1 MSWKRAAIAL
11 ILAALAAPPLR
22 AQPRPPIAAAPT
34 TTPTTAPSATL
45 ANGPTSAPTT
55 SPAPVDAERLNA
67 LVALIEGP
75 NSPQARQTG
84 ARELLRLEWPETT
97 PRLVAVLAGSNAP
110 ARIAVARTLAEMPRR
125 RDPAFVEPLVAM
137 LADADAAVR
146 RAAVG
151 ALAAYTHGDVIG
163 RMRTLALD
171 SRAALPARR
180 AAIDVLAQMPQREA
194 LAALVDVLSDAT
206 SAVAAPAL
214 DALEQASG
222 MEFNGDAA
230 SAITWWE
237 ADRQLPLAEWQA
249 AQVQRVAAQNQ
260 RLAAQLQTAEAR
272 LTKALRDYY
281 GKLPEA
287 ERPALLASFLA
298 DPLPV
303 VRELALELVQIE
315 QTNAKR
321 LAPETAAV
329 VRGLLADPATQ
340 VRAAAVRAVAGLRD
354 PGDGA
359 RFVESLARESNGD
372 VRIALINGLGYVGDA
387 AAVDPLLGLL
397 ENADKPTLSELATA
411 LGRLAERGVLD
422 EQRGAV
428 VATALL
434 KRFDAS
440 RVDQSTI
447 RERILWALS
456 RLDDPRC
463 SAVFVRALDP
473 AEAATVRQAAIRGI
487 AAVGRL
493 DALDALL
500 PATSDADTLVR
511 RSAIDALA
519 QHATSDAHLQALWT
533 RLAPASEPDEAS
545 RDGAWRGALRLLA
558 SRSSADVEAWALR
571 LPEAPPLLRARQ
583 ALELLQLA
591 EKAASAE
598 GRGPAELGRIDMQI
612 AAQRAALGQTAE
624 ALAGYQRALATLVS
638 AKSPQ
643 ATECAASLVKTA
655 AAADRYDDALHAVVA
670 AHAAALDADAL
681 WRDLLAHVD
690 ALLASDAADAHD
702 RAAAVIESLQA
713 RPPAN
718 LPAELAPRFEELA
731 QRAHRQ
737 RDAVDAERTRGALEV
752 LRRDAANAEARA
764 TIVALGRR
772 AAPTLRAALR
782 AVLAAD
788 APDAAFERL
797 LHDLLKTVLPE
808 WPGFAPDTDHSAKLR
823 ALDAA
828 NT

>member
-1 MSWKRAAIAL
+1 MSSKRAVIAL

-22 AQPRPPIAAAPT
+22 AQPRPPMSPVPT
-34 TTPTTAPSATL
+34 TTPTTAALAT
-45 ANGPTSAPTT
+45 GPTSAPTT

-67 LVALIEGP
+67 LIALIEGP

-84 ARELLRLEWPETT
+84 ARELLRLEWPET
-97 PRLVAVLAGSNAP
+97 PSRLVAVLAGSNGP

-125 RDPAFVEPLVAM
+125 RDPAFIEPLVAM

-151 ALAAYTHGDVIG
+151 ALAAYSQGDVIA
-163 RMRTLALD
+163 RMRMLALD
-171 SRAALPARR
+171 SRAALPTRR
-180 AAIDVLAQMPQREA
+180 AALDVLTQMPAREA
-194 LAALVDVLSDAT
+194 LAALVDVLSDT
-206 SAVAAPAL
+206 NSAVAAPAL
-214 DALEQASG
+214 EALQQASG

-230 SAITWWE
+230 SAITWWQ

-260 RLAAQLQTAEAR
+260 RLAARLQTAEAR

-303 VRELALELVQIE
+303 VRELALELVQLE
-315 QTNAKR
+315 QTDAKR
-321 LAPETAAV
+321 IAPETAAV
-329 VRGLLADPATQ
+329 VRGLLADPDPP

-354 PGDGA
+354 PSDGA
-359 RFVESLARESNGD
+359 RFVESLARESNGE
-372 VRIALINGLGYVGDA
+372 VRVALINGLGYVGDA

-397 ENADKPTLSELATA
+397 ESADKPTFSEIATA
-411 LGRLAERGVLD
+411 LGRLAERGALD
-422 EQRGAV
+422 APHGSV

-434 KRFDAS
+434 MRFDAS

-447 RERILWALS
+447 RERMLWALS
-456 RLDDPRC
+456 RFDDPRC

-487 AAVGRL
+487 AASGRL

-533 RLAPASEPDEAS
+533 RLAPAAEPDEAS
-545 RDGAWRGALRLLA
+545 RDAAWRGALRVLA
-558 SRSSADVEAWALR
+558 NRSSADVQAWTAR

-591 EKAASAE
+591 EKAAAAE
-598 GRGPAELGRIDMQI
+598 GRGPAELGRINMQI
-612 AAQRAALGQTAE
+612 ATQRAGLGQVAE
-624 ALAGYQRALATLVS
+624 ALAGYQRALAMLVS
-638 AKSPQ
+638 AKSPL

-655 AAADRYDDALHAVVA
+655 TANDRYDAALHAAVA
-670 AHAAALDADAL
+670 EHAAVLDAGAL
-681 WRDLLAHVD
+681 WRDLLQHIEV
-690 ALLASDAADAHD
+690 LLASDAPDAPE
-702 RAAAVIESLQA
+702 RVNAVIESLQA
-713 RPPAN
+713 LPPAN
-718 LPAELAPRFEELA
+718 LPAELAPHFEELA
-731 QRAHRQ
+731 QRARRQ
-737 RDAVDAERTRGALEV
+737 RDAERTRAALEV
-752 LRRDAANAEARA
+752 LRRDAANADARA
-764 TIVALGRR
+764 AIVALGRR

-782 AVLAAD
+782 TVLAAES
-788 APDAAFERL
+788 PDAEFERL
-797 LHDLLKTVLPE
+797 LHDLLKSVLPD

-828 NT
+828 ST